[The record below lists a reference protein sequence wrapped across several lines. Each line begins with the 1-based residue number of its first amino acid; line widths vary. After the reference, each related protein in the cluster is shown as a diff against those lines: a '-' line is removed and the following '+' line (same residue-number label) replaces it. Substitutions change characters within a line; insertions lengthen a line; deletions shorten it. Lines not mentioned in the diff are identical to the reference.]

1 MVVHALT
8 VTYMDYAELH
18 CHSHYSF
25 LDATSSPAE
34 LAEEAVKLG
43 LKGLA
48 LTDNDAL
55 YGVMPFVRECKE
67 RELPYC
73 VGAAIAVGN
82 DDTELGGASR
92 QPGDDQIVLLCQNL
106 TGYHNLSQLITRARH
121 ARPKGEART
130 TLDAINQLSAGLICL
145 VSGQGNRAKLVL
157 EGQIGRAS
165 AEIETYR
172 EVFGGNRL
180 YVELV
185 DHREPGD
192 FNRCRKLYKLANAL
206 GLECVAT
213 NAVRYARQDKATLY
227 DVLRCIRHKVTLD
240 KSDTIRPQN
249 HQRFLK
255 SPNAMQKLFAEIP
268 DAIRNTCI
276 ILDQCQLDLD
286 FTEYRFPDFRPPQG
300 HTNESYLM
308 SLCDE
313 QLTRK
318 FEVVTVEVKERLR
331 DELNLILRL
340 GLAGYFLVVWDIVAF
355 ARSRR
360 IPVQGRGSAANSL
373 VAYLLNITPVDPI
386 KHNLFFGRFLNDE
399 KTTIPDIDLDFA
411 ASRNSHVADR
421 EDVIQYVY
429 EKYGFEYVALA
440 CTFIT
445 YRVRG
450 ALRDVGK
457 VFDIPSRILDRM
469 ARLAE
474 GRNVSSAFD
483 KIDELEEFASYASR
497 PIWKHFRE
505 HVEAIIGLPRH
516 LSMHPGGMVITSARL
531 STLVPLEPAR
541 MPGRRVCQWDKD
553 MVEDA
558 GLIKVDLLGLG
569 MLAVVRETVDLI
581 ADAHGVD
588 IDLDA
593 IPPGD
598 SKVYNMLAVADVLG
612 VFQVESRVQMSTL
625 PRIKPRSI
633 AELAIQIALIR
644 PGPIQGN
651 MVSPYIMRRM
661 NREEVRYPHPRLES
675 ILKETLGVILFQEQV
690 LQVVC
695 EIAGYS
701 PGQAE
706 NLRRDLNKTRS
717 KKAIDEMQ
725 TAFVASA
732 VRNGVSH
739 GDAKE
744 IFGYVA
750 GFAGYGFCK
759 SHALSFAHLVYQ
771 AAWLKCYYPDA
782 FLASVINNQPLGFYP
797 TDVLINDAKRRSIRI
812 LPVDVNHSEARCTV
826 ESKGTVRLSLT
837 CVKGLSSA
845 KARQVETARG
855 AGEFLSI
862 KDFVRRTE
870 LDCSTVE
877 RLVVAGACDG
887 FNLPRRN
894 LLWQLWILD
903 RWREHN
909 LAIEPEI
916 ASPDLPELSAW
927 EELQWERAAQDCSS
941 SAHPMELLRP
951 KLKSYVYPSDKLKI
965 LRDGVGVSIAGLAIC
980 LQRPPTAKGVAFL
993 VLEDECGLLN
1003 VVIMPDVYE
1012 RYRPV
1017 FKLSPFMYVRGL
1029 VQRRDGIIHVK
1040 ARSFA
1045 QLDWE

>member
-1 MVVHALT
+1 ME
-8 VTYMDYAELH
+8 YAELH

-25 LDATSSPAE
+25 LNGTSSPVE
-34 LAEEAVKLG
+34 LVEQAVKLG

-48 LTDNDAL
+48 LTDDDGL
-55 YGVMPFVRECKE
+55 YGVIPFVRKCEELK
-67 RELPYC
+67 LPYC
-73 VGAAIAVGN
+73 VGASITVGH
-82 DDTELGGASR
+82 DDTELEPR
-92 QPGDDQIVLLCQNL
+92 PWRPDDNQIVLLCQNL

-121 ARPKGEART
+121 ARAKGESRA
-130 TLDAINQLSAGLICL
+130 TLEAINELSEGLICL
-145 VSGQGNRAKLVL
+145 VGGEGNIANLVL
-157 EGQIGRAS
+157 DNQSGTAK
-165 AEIETYR
+165 AEIEPYR
-172 EVFGGNRL
+172 EIFTDNRL

-192 FNRCRKLYKLANAL
+192 FNRCRKLYKLATEL

-213 NAVRYARQDKATLY
+213 NSVRYANQDKARLY
-227 DVLRCIRHKVTLD
+227 DVLRCIAHKVTID
-240 KSDTIRPQN
+240 KSDAVRPQN

-255 SPNAMQKLFAEIP
+255 SASAMGKLFAEIP
-268 DAIRNTCI
+268 NAIKNTCL

-286 FTEYRFPDFRPPQG
+286 FTEYRFPDFPTPEG
-300 HTNESYLM
+300 HTDESYLM

-313 QLTRK
+313 QLTMK
-318 FEVVTVEVKERLR
+318 YEVVTVEVKERLKE
-331 DELNLILRL
+331 ELSLIIRL
-340 GLAGYFLVVWDIVAF
+340 GLAGYFLVVWDIVSF

-373 VAYLLNITPVDPI
+373 VAYLLDITPVDPI
-386 KHNLFFGRFLNDE
+386 AHNLFFGRFLNDE

-411 ASRNSHVADR
+411 ASRNAHLADR

-450 ALRDVGK
+450 ALREVGK
-457 VFDIPSRILDRM
+457 VFGIPNRILDRM
-469 ARLAE
+469 SRLTE

-505 HVEAIIGLPRH
+505 HVEAIIGIPRH
-516 LSMHPGGMVITSARL
+516 LSMHPGGMVITSCNL

-553 MVEDA
+553 MIEDV

-581 ADAHGVD
+581 ADAYGVN

-598 SKVYNMLAVADVLG
+598 SNVYDMLAASDVLG

-633 AELAIQIALIR
+633 GELAIQIALIR

-651 MVSPYIMRRM
+651 MVSPYILRRT
-661 NREEVRYPHPRLES
+661 NREAVRYPHPRLEGA
-675 ILKETLGVILFQEQV
+675 LKETLGVILFQEQV

-695 EIAGYS
+695 NIAGYS

-717 KKAIDEMQ
+717 KKAVAEMQ
-725 TAFVASA
+725 SAFVASA
-732 VRNGVSH
+732 VQNGVSRH
-739 GDAKE
+739 DATQ

-771 AAWLKCYYPDA
+771 AAWLKYYYPDA
-782 FLASVINNQPLGFYP
+782 FLAALLNNQPLGFYP

-812 LPVDVNHSEARCTV
+812 LPVDVNQSEARCTV
-826 ESKGTVRLSLT
+826 ESKGAVRLSLT

-845 KARQVETARG
+845 KAQQVQAARRT
-855 AGEFLSI
+855 GEFVSI
-862 KDFVRRTE
+862 KDIAQRTE
-870 LDCSTVE
+870 LDCSVIE
-877 RLVVAGACDG
+877 RLIAAGACDG
-887 FNLPRRN
+887 FNLPRRKM
-894 LLWQLWILD
+894 LWQLWILD
-903 RWREHN
+903 CWREHN
-909 LAIEPEI
+909 LAIEPEL
-916 ASPDLPELSAW
+916 ASPNFPELSAW
-927 EELQWERAAQDCSS
+927 EELNWERAAQDCSPR
-941 SAHPMELLRP
+941 AYPMELIRP
-951 KLKSYVYPSDKLKI
+951 KLKGNVYPSDRLKT
-965 LRDGVGVSIAGLAIC
+965 LRDGVSVCVAGLAIC
-980 LQRPPTAKGVAFL
+980 LQRPPTAKGLAFL

-1003 VVIMPDVYE
+1003 VVIMPQIYE
-1012 RYRPV
+1012 RYRSV
-1017 FKLSPFMYVRGL
+1017 FKLSRFMYVRGL
-1029 VQRRDGIIHVK
+1029 VQRRDGIIHVQ
-1040 ARSFA
+1040 AQSFER
-1045 QLDWE
+1045 LEWE